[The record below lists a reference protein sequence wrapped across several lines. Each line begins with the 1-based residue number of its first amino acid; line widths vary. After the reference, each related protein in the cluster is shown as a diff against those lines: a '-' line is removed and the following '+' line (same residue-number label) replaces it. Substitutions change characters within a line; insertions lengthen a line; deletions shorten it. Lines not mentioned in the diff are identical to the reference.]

1 MTTEN
6 AQAALGFF
14 QARYGIDQTI
24 LNDLLAVAMSRGGDF
39 AELYSEY
46 RQTSLLNYED
56 QAVRQ
61 SSGGI
66 TQGMGIRVVQGDA
79 VGYAYSEDFSV
90 ESLKHAATTAAQ
102 IANSSQGKVNPIDA
116 TILSGA
122 NLYPIEKPTIDARAL
137 EKLEIIRRVD
147 KAARAHDPSIS
158 KVSVI
163 FADELKRVLIA
174 TSDGR
179 LAADVQPLFTIR
191 ASVIAEKDGK
201 RERGFKS
208 ASARRGLEY
217 FDQIISPEEV
227 GVFAAKQAVTNL
239 GAIDAPAGI
248 MPVVLGAGESGV
260 LLHEAVG
267 HGLEG
272 DFNYKKL
279 SNYSDR
285 VGEKVASELC
295 TVIDDGTVPHT
306 RGTLN
311 IDDEGNPTQYNV
323 LIENGL
329 LRGYMQDRISSAQMS
344 VAPTGNG
351 RRESFRK
358 YPMTRMTNTYMLNGE
373 TPFDDLIKAVPRG
386 LYCVEYGGGQVDI
399 NSGDFVFIVTEAYMI
414 EEGKITTPVK
424 GVNLIGNGPEVLS
437 KVTMVGNDFQL
448 AGNGG
453 MCGKNGQSV
462 PVSLGMPSV
471 LVSSITVGGT
481 AA

>member
-1 MTTEN
+1 M
-6 AQAALGFF
+6 
-14 QARYGIDQTI
+14 
-24 LNDLLAVAMSRGGDF
+24 
-39 AELYSEY
+39 
-46 RQTSLLNYED
+46 
-56 QAVRQ
+56 
-61 SSGGI
+61 
-66 TQGMGIRVVQGDA
+66 
-79 VGYAYSEDFSV
+79 
-90 ESLKHAATTAAQ
+90 
-102 IANSSQGKVNPIDA
+102 
-116 TILSGA
+116 
-122 NLYPIEKPTIDARAL
+122 
-137 EKLEIIRRVD
+137 
-147 KAARAHDPSIS
+147 
-158 KVSVI
+158 
-163 FADELKRVLIA
+163 
-174 TSDGR
+174 
-179 LAADVQPLFTIR
+179 
-191 ASVIAEKDGK
+191 
-201 RERGFKS
+201 
-208 ASARRGLEY
+208 
-217 FDQIISPEEV
+217 
-227 GVFAAKQAVTNL
+227 
-239 GAIDAPAGI
+239 
-248 MPVVLGAGESGV
+248 
-260 LLHEAVG
+260 
-267 HGLEG
+267 
-272 DFNYKKL
+272 
-279 SNYSDR
+279 
-285 VGEKVASELC
+285 
-295 TVIDDGTVPHT
+295 IDDGTVPHT